1 MRTTCG
7 SRRYVGVLLA
17 TLVAFEG
24 AAAQS
29 AATQGGQVGE
39 ATSHDGV
46 RIAYE
51 VRGEDSTAL
60 VFVHGWSCDR
70 TYWREQIEPFARDF
84 TVVAVDIA
92 GHGESGVGREHWTI
106 QAFGAD
112 VAAVAEKLALKN
124 LVLIGHSMGG
134 DVIVEAARRLPGR
147 VTGLIWVDTY
157 RQIGTP
163 RTQEDIDAMLAPFRR
178 DFVNTTHTFV
188 RGMFMPGA
196 DPELVGW
203 VAADMSAAPPAI
215 ALGALQAAISFDRVI
230 PSALQELNLPVIALN
245 GTWRATDAE
254 SLKGHGVRVVVMQE
268 AGHFPMLEDPKRFN
282 ALLRRTIADV
292 RSER

>member
-1 MRTTCG
+1 MRTTRRSG
-7 SRRYVGVLLA
+7 RYVEILLA
-17 TLVAFEG
+17 ALVVFES

-29 AATQGGQVGE
+29 AATQGGHAGE
-39 ATSHDGV
+39 ARSHDGV

-51 VRGEDSTAL
+51 VRGDDSTAL

-70 TYWREQIEPFARDF
+70 AYWREQIEPFSRDF

-92 GHGESGVGREHWTI
+92 GHGESGVEREHWTI

-112 VAAVAEKLALKN
+112 VAAVAEKLALKDI
-124 LVLIGHSMGG
+124 VLIGHSMGG

-157 RQIGTP
+157 RQLGTS
-163 RTQEDIDAMLAPFRR
+163 RSEEEIDAMLVPFRR
-178 DFVNTTHTFV
+178 DFVTTTRTFV
-188 RGMFMPGA
+188 RSMFLPGA
-196 DPELVGW
+196 APELVEW
-203 VAADMSAAPPAI
+203 VAQDMSAAPPAI

-230 PSALQELNLPVIALN
+230 PSALQELKLPVIALN
-245 GTWRATDAE
+245 GAWRATDAE
-254 SLKGHGVRVVVMQE
+254 SLKRHGVRVVVMQQ

-282 ALLRRTIADV
+282 TVLRGTIADL
-292 RSER
+292 RNRR